1 MTPLIHFAFVLVPQ
15 FSHLAFANAV
25 EPLRIANLISG
36 EELYRWSFV
45 SQTGEPAE
53 ASNGSLTVVHHGF
66 ADVPACD
73 RLFVLSGVGVAAQC
87 TPALLAMLRRL
98 RARGVALGA
107 LCSGAWV
114 LAQAGFLD
122 GRQAAIHWEF
132 HDSFMEAF
140 PDVALVRSVFVADG
154 PIQSASGGS
163 ATADL
168 MLHLIGQ
175 THGED
180 LAISVADQMVYNA
193 VRESSA
199 EQRVS
204 LQARQG
210 IRNPRLAK
218 AIAIMRDTL
227 EQPMAA
233 ARIADEIGL
242 SSRQLERLFGKFLN
256 TTPKKYYMELRL
268 DRARLLLLQTEMSV
282 SEVAY
287 GCGFESP
294 GHFARVF
301 KAAYGVSPVMQ
312 RSRLS

>member
-1 MTPLIHFAFVLVPQ
+1 MFWSV
-15 FSHLAFANAV
+15 
-25 EPLRIANLISG
+25 IA
-36 EELYRWSFV
+36 
-45 SQTGEPAE
+45 
-53 ASNGSLTVVHHGF
+53 
-66 ADVPACD
+66 C
-73 RLFVLSGVGVAAQC
+73 LSC
-87 TPALLAMLRRL
+87 RT
-98 RARGVALGA
+98 RG
-107 LCSGAWV
+107 
-114 LAQAGFLD
+114 
-122 GRQAAIHWEF
+122 
-132 HDSFMEAF
+132 
-140 PDVALVRSVFVADG
+140 
-154 PIQSASGGS
+154 GG
-163 ATADL
+163 TADL

-199 EQRVS
+199 NQKVS

-210 IRNPRLAK
+210 MRNPRLAK

-227 EQPMAA
+227 EQPIAA

-256 TTPKKYYMELRL
+256 TTPKKHYMELRL

-287 GCGFESP
+287 GCGFDSP